1 MATSTKSVV
10 QSGETGEIVATMTI
24 GDRTGRQ
31 NRTIT
36 VTTDAA
42 GQKFVHTLIM
52 RVDIP
57 ELVSCSPQLLTWP
70 IGGPLTERTVDIS
83 IAPSITAA
91 GVSLNSV
98 EPSQVEAQLERHSAT
113 SYRLRLRPKSTGK
126 PATIVVKLSLDAG
139 SAGTRSIEIVALV
152 R

>member
-1 MATSTKSVV
+1 
-10 QSGETGEIVATMTI
+10 MTI

-57 ELVSCSPQLLTWP
+57 ELVSCSPQLVTWP

-91 GVSLNSV
+91 RVSLNSV
-98 EPSQVEAQLERHSAT
+98 EPSQVEARLERRSAT

-126 PATIVVKLSLDAG
+126 PATFVVKLSVDAG